1 MNTSTRNRKG
11 FTLIELLTVIA
22 IIGILAAVLFP
33 GVQGVM
39 RSAKKN
45 SALNKLRS
53 IGQGYM
59 NWAQGKV
66 MVKTGTWSS
75 GGVIAGK
82 TSEFAANLAVG
93 ASLDSA
99 EIWFVDGDEMINK
112 AQMPTAKNVIKTTLG
127 VASIDTDFAPKAFTT
142 AGGACSWQVYAN
154 TGSSLV
160 GSVNDP
166 IAWTR
171 GLDRTAGTWKAG
183 DGTSAGSVWGT
194 EGGHVLYG
202 DGHVSWLSDTKNT
215 TGGTQNSFT
224 DSTGAP
230 TTDPLKSKAV
240 PSAATELPQS

>member
-1 MNTSTRNRKG
+1 MTSVSRQRKG

-22 IIGILAAVLFP
+22 IIGVLAAVLFP

-66 MVKTGTWSS
+66 MVRAGTWAP
-75 GGVIAGK
+75 GGVVATK
-82 TSEFAANLAVG
+82 TSEYAANLAIG
-93 ASLDSA
+93 ASLNSA

-112 AQMPTAKNVIKTTLG
+112 AQMPTAKNVIRLTAG
-127 VASIDTDFAPKAFTT
+127 VASVHSDFTT
-142 AGGACSWQVYAN
+142 AFTQAGGATSWEVYAN

-160 GSVNDP
+160 GSTSDP

-171 GLDRTAGTWKAG
+171 GLDRTAGSWRAG
-183 DGTSAGSVWGT
+183 DGTPAGSVWGT
-194 EGGHVLYG
+194 EGGHMLYG
-202 DGHVSWLSDTKNT
+202 DGHVSWLADTKNT
-215 TGGTQNSFT
+215 TGGSQNSFV

-230 TTDPLKSKAV
+230 TTDPLKSRAV
-240 PSAATELPQS
+240 PNLAQVLSQN